1 MTDATQDAEFLK
13 TLTVL
18 YVEDEDL
25 ARTQTEAFLR
35 RRVGKLISA
44 SNGAEGLEAFRT
56 ESVHLVVTD
65 LLMPVMGGLA
75 MAVEIRKLAPSTP
88 IIVTTAFEQTD
99 YLMSAIDIGVEKYV
113 IKPVQSERLEA
124 ALLECAHRLA
134 AEALFR
140 KQAWLE
146 AEVLR
151 ARHKE
156 SLRILTAGIAHDF
169 NNLLQAILTAF
180 SLAKLKV
187 PKDSDALRSLEI
199 GDRSSEQARVLAKR
213 LFTLAMGS
221 DAMDHTGSIE
231 ALVRETVTQTLVGSP
246 IQVAFDLRCENIPIR
261 YNLAGLRQVLAS
273 LALNAREAMPGAG
286 DLKVA
291 ASETN
296 LSDQEAP
303 ALHLPQG
310 RYLHLRLSDSGPGI
324 PAANLPMIFEPYFS
338 TKERGAQRGMGL
350 GLALCDTLVRSHGGA
365 ITAESVPGAGA
376 TFHLYL
382 PVAAGG

>member
-75 MAVEIRKLAPSTP
+75 MAAEIRKLAPSTP

-151 ARHKE
+151 SRHKE

-246 IQVAFDLRCENIPIR
+246 VQVAFDLRCGNTPIR

-291 ASETN
+291 ASEAN

-303 ALHLPQG
+303 ALRLPQG
-310 RYLHLRLSDSGPGI
+310 RYLHLSLSDSGPGI

>member
-75 MAVEIRKLAPSTP
+75 MAAEIRKLAPSTP

-213 LFTLAMGS
+213 LFTLAMGA
-221 DAMDHTGSIE
+221 DAMDHTGTIE
-231 ALVRETVTQTLVGSP
+231 ALVRESVTHTLVGSP
-246 IQVAFDLRCENIPIR
+246 VQVAFDLRCENTPIR
-261 YNLAGLRQVLAS
+261 YNLSSLRQVIAS
-273 LALNAREAMPGAG
+273 LVQNAREAMPGAG

-291 ASETN
+291 ASEKE
-296 LSDQEAP
+296 LSEQEASV
-303 ALHLPQG
+303 LRLPPG
-310 RYLHLRLSDSGPGI
+310 RYLHLRFSDTGAGI

-350 GLALCDTLVRSHGGA
+350 GLALCDTLVRSHAGA
-365 ITAESVPGAGA
+365 ITAESEPGAGA

-382 PVAAGG
+382 PVATGA

>member
-1 MTDATQDAEFLK
+1 MTDNSQDAAFLK

-25 ARTQTEAFLR
+25 ARIQTEAFLR

-44 SNGAEGLEAFRT
+44 SNGALGLEAFRT

-75 MAVEIRKLAPSTP
+75 MAAEIRKLAPSTP

-113 IKPVQSERLEA
+113 LKPVQSERLEA

-146 AEVLR
+146 AESVRLH
-151 ARHKE
+151 HKE
-156 SLRILTAGIAHDF
+156 SLRVLTAGIAHDF

-221 DAMDHTGSIE
+221 DAMDHRGSIE
-231 ALVRETVTQTLVGSP
+231 ALVRESVTQSLTGSS
-246 IQVAFDLRCENIPIR
+246 IDVAFDLRCDDTPVR
-261 YNLAGLRQVLAS
+261 YNLASLRQVVAS
-273 LALNAREAMPGAG
+273 LSLNAREAMPAAG

-291 ASETN
+291 ASGQDLTEQAA
-296 LSDQEAP
+296 QE
-303 ALHLPQG
+303 LHLPKG
-310 RYLHLRLSDSGPGI
+310 RYLHLRFRDSGPGI

-338 TKERGAQRGMGL
+338 TKERGSQRGMGL

-365 ITAESVPGAGA
+365 ITAESAPGAGA
-376 TFHLYL
+376 TFHIYL

>member
-1 MTDATQDAEFLK
+1 
-13 TLTVL
+13 
-18 YVEDEDL
+18 
-25 ARTQTEAFLR
+25 
-35 RRVGKLISA
+35 
-44 SNGAEGLEAFRT
+44 
-56 ESVHLVVTD
+56 
-65 LLMPVMGGLA
+65 
-75 MAVEIRKLAPSTP
+75 
-88 IIVTTAFEQTD
+88 
-99 YLMSAIDIGVEKYV
+99 
-113 IKPVQSERLEA
+113 
-124 ALLECAHRLA
+124 
-134 AEALFR
+134 
-140 KQAWLE
+140 
-146 AEVLR
+146 
-151 ARHKE
+151 
-156 SLRILTAGIAHDF
+156 
-169 NNLLQAILTAF
+169 AILTAF
-180 SLAKLKV
+180 SLAKHKV

-231 ALVRETVTQTLVGSP
+231 ALVRETVIQTLVGSP